1 MKSMLK
7 NEDLSILIVDDTPA
21 NLRILSQVFEE
32 HGYRVR
38 IANSGKRALEA
49 IASNPPDLVLLDI
62 MMPELSG
69 YEVCKQLKSQPHT
82 SEIPVIFISA
92 LDAAEDKVN
101 AFAAGGVDY
110 VTKPFHFEEVLARVQ
125 THLSIRA
132 LQKRLEVKN
141 DQLEREIMERK
152 RVEEKLREYAID
164 LQVEQEK
171 TDRLL
176 LNILPSSV
184 AHDLKETGQT
194 LPQVYPEVTVYFSDI
209 VGFTKISSELEPA
222 RLIELLNEMFTAFDH
237 IMEKNACERI
247 KTSGDAYLA
256 VCGMP
261 LANPNHAENMVR
273 AAQETIRFLQG
284 ANLPWQVRIGIHSGS
299 VVGGVVGVQKYIYD
313 VFGDTI
319 NTAARMETYSEPM
332 RINISDATYRRLA
345 GRFKVSDREITQ
357 VRGKGNLRMYFV
369 DV

>member
-1 MKSMLK
+1 MLQT
-7 NEDLSILIVDDTPA
+7 EDLSILIVDDTPA
-21 NLRILSQVFEE
+21 NLRILSQVFDE

-49 IASNPPDLVLLDI
+49 IESNPPDLILLDI

-69 YEVCKQLKSQPHT
+69 YEVCKELKSRPHT
-82 SEIPVIFISA
+82 REIPVIFISA

-110 VTKPFHFEEVLARVQ
+110 VTKPFHFEEVLARVR

-132 LQKRLEVKN
+132 LQKRLEIKN
-141 DQLEREIMERK
+141 RQLEEEISERK
-152 RVEEKLREYAID
+152 RIEEKLVEYAAD
-164 LQVEQEK
+164 LQVEKRKSDQ
-171 TDRLL
+171 LL

-184 AHDLKETGQT
+184 ANDLKETGQT
-194 LPQVYPEVTVYFSDI
+194 VPQVYPEVTAFFSDI

-222 RLIELLNEMFTAFDH
+222 RLIELLNEMFTAFDR
-237 IMEKNACERI
+237 IMEKHACERI

-261 LANPNHAENMVR
+261 ESNPDHAENMVR
-273 AAQETIRFLQG
+273 AAQEAIRFLID
-284 ANLPWQVRIGIHSGS
+284 AKLPWQVRIGIHSGA

-332 RINISDATYRRLA
+332 RINISEATYRRLKNP
-345 GRFKVSDREITQ
+345 FQVSEREITQ

-369 DV
+369 EI